1 MSELEA
7 ATPFGDSKIAFAEA
21 RTVKRCEAALLRL
34 VGRERNGGL
43 GMKSGRKRRY
53 VETGDDAATGVIAI
67 VEDRRKETTSVFS
80 TVLDLIGFIW
90 VLSFISSSL
99 PDWSTTQL

>member
-7 ATPFGDSKIAFAEA
+7 ATPFGDSTIAFAEA
-21 RTVKRCEAALLRL
+21 RTVKRCDAALLRL
-34 VGRERNGGL
+34 VVKERNGGL

-67 VEDRRKETTSVFS
+67 VEDRRKETSVFS
-80 TVLDLIGFIW
+80 TVLDLIGFTW